1 MLAPVLFPLFIFVHA
16 MFHAGYP
23 VAEWSVVHTSDRTCT
38 VHLDLAGS
46 AADVDVAK
54 LSLIAPG
61 HLHGLTVTS
70 HATTNPADQWKRNN
84 TWNWMWNGVLPPM
97 SLDFE
102 LTWESCEHGA
112 IPSVDLAWE
121 QVASTARQSW
131 NLGSVLLAN
140 APSLP
145 SGTALTPR
153 GTRMASAETNG
164 SATVTL
170 LMPKIQKGS
179 FVKWSEYIP
188 EGCTCTVLDS
198 DGSSSR
204 QTATELIF
212 LWFEVQ
218 ASRRLQP
225 KYSLRCPDDVDNRS
239 LTFDGMAEVA
249 FGTGTNTYHIAGVE
263 WNAPY
268 TGRNEIM
275 ESTQITATPPAAA
288 HAAPE
293 ASTAP
298 TRTQTHSGGVEF
310 AVQLLANHRDLTHD
324 DLVDFLGYTQP
335 LHMERLD
342 GWHKYVTDSHN
353 SYAQARSSRNH
364 IWATTN
370 ARDAFV
376 TAHLEGQRITVQEAL
391 LLSNQT
397 WIP

>member
-1 MLAPVLFPLFIFVHA
+1 MLAPVLLPLYIFAHA
-16 MFHAGYP
+16 MFHASNP

-38 VHLDLAGS
+38 VHLDLAGGS
-46 AADVDVAK
+46 PDMDVAK
-54 LSLIAPG
+54 LSLIAPS

-70 HATTNPADQWKRNN
+70 RATTNPADQWKRNN
-84 TWNWMWNGVLPPM
+84 TWNWMWNGALPPM

-102 LTWESCEHGA
+102 LTWESCEDGA
-112 IPSVDLAWE
+112 NPSIELAWE
-121 QVASTARQSW
+121 QVASSARKSW
-131 NLGSVLLAN
+131 SLGSVLLTHL
-140 APSLP
+140 PSLP
-145 SGTALTPR
+145 SGAESTPR
-153 GTRMASAETNG
+153 GERKASADTNG
-164 SATVTL
+164 STTVTL
-170 LMPKIQKGS
+170 VMPEVQEGS

-218 ASRRLQP
+218 ASRELHP
-225 KYSLRCPDDVDNRS
+225 MYSLRCPDDVDNRS

-263 WNAPY
+263 WNAPPAE
-268 TGRNEIM
+268 RNEIM
-275 ESTQITATPPAAA
+275 ESSQITATPPAAA

-298 TRTQTHSGGVEF
+298 TQNHTHTGVEF

-324 DLVDFLGYTQP
+324 ELVDFLGYTQP

-364 IWATTN
+364 IWETTN
-370 ARDAFV
+370 AQDAFV
-376 TAHLEGQRITVQEAL
+376 TAQLEGQRITVQEAL
-391 LLSNQT
+391 LVSNQT